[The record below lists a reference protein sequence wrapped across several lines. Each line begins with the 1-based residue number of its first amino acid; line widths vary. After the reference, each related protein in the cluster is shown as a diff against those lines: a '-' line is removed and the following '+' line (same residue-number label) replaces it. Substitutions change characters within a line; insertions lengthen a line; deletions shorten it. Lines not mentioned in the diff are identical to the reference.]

1 MVDRSTLRRI
11 LYTGLEEAVRFGAR
25 VVGYQSRPDATVT
38 VRLADGRTAEADVLV
53 GADGINSAV
62 RAQRLPDHRTVDLE
76 ARHIAAK
83 IPLTEET
90 RSRIPP
96 QLYSAFTLVNGP
108 HHDVVSF
115 APLERSNPRTPL
127 VRERDPAFR
136 AEVGR
141 DFALGIFSAKASR
154 MPGDTELYASAPADL
169 KRYAL
174 QRVATWHPDLI
185 TLVRL
190 WDVDTVQPLT
200 LRSHVPALPWEP
212 AHVTVVGDAVHA
224 MSPALG
230 LGANTALRDAQVL
243 GAELVAAAAGV
254 KPLLSA
260 IADYERAMRAY
271 GYDAVRASASAGERL
286 IGHRSLPE

>member
-1 MVDRSTLRRI
+1 MVDRSTLRRL
-11 LYTGLEEAVRFGAR
+11 LYTGLEETVRFGAR
-25 VVGYQSRPDATVT
+25 VAGYRRHPDATVT
-38 VRLADGRTAEADVLV
+38 VRLADGRSAEADVLV

-62 RAQRLPDHRTVDLE
+62 RAQRLPGHRPVDLE

-83 IPLTEET
+83 IPLTAET
-90 RSRIPP
+90 RSRIPS

-108 HHDVVSF
+108 HDDVVSF
-115 APLERSNPRTPL
+115 APLERSNPGTSL

-136 AEVGR
+136 DEVGR
-141 DFALGIFSAKASR
+141 DFAPGIFSARASR

-174 QRVATWHPDLI
+174 QRVASWHPDLI

-200 LRSHVPALPWEP
+200 LRSHVPAVAWQPT
-212 AHVTVVGDAVHA
+212 HVSVICDAVHA
-224 MSPALG
+224 MSPAPG
-230 LGANTALRDAQVL
+230 LGADTALRDAQVL

-260 IADYERAMRAY
+260 IMRLRARDARGRA
-271 GYDAVRASASAGERL
+271 
-286 IGHRSLPE
+286 